1 MVGLDRTLQM
11 GSAKPGSRK
20 RGLDRAWIAGGS
32 RMDRARE
39 TGAPTPV
46 LLQLGSFARKFDRR
60 AARPHGSQG
69 FTLVEFGFGARP
81 QNVRMWVSDVCF
93 CYFCSFLGRQAF

>member
-46 LLQLGSFARKFDRR
+46 LLAALLKTSQLQKEMCVCTS
-60 AARPHGSQG
+60 AAL
-69 FTLVEFGFGARP
+69 T
-81 QNVRMWVSDVCF
+81 
-93 CYFCSFLGRQAF
+93 